1 MFTSASGPAK
11 RFKLV
16 SSDNAKAS
24 SSGITV
30 AIVDDEPVVR
40 MGLEGLLK
48 RSPGFSCGGVYA
60 DAESAM
66 TGLPS
71 RPPNVLLMDIQ
82 LPGLDGISAIRTL
95 RGQLPDTEIIM
106 LTALE
111 DHDRIFA
118 SFAAGASGYL
128 LKHTAP
134 NKILEAIREVSGGG
148 SPMSAPIA
156 RRLVK
161 FFGNEKSPVVPPSP
175 SVSLPVVQNP
185 DTNPSLTARE
195 REVLDLMAEGL
206 LYKEA
211 ADRLGLSVDTIRAHL
226 RNIYKKLRV
235 RNRTEAILKIAD
247 SKGE

>member
-1 MFTSASGPAK
+1 MERSFSTAQRSVN
-11 RFKLV
+11 L
-16 SSDNAKAS
+16 DNAKANDS
-24 SSGITV
+24 AIKV

-40 MGLEGLLK
+40 SGLENLLK
-48 RSPGFSCGGVYA
+48 RSPGFACVGTYA
-60 DAESAM
+60 DGESAM
-66 TGLPS
+66 STLPQK
-71 RPPNVLLMDIQ
+71 PPDVLLMDIQ
-82 LPGLDGISAIRTL
+82 LPGIDGISAIRTL
-95 RGQLPDTEIIM
+95 RGQLPNTEIIM
-106 LTALE
+106 LTAME

-118 SFAAGASGYL
+118 SFTAGASGYL

-161 FFGNEKSPVVPPSP
+161 FFGTERVTPPASAP
-175 SVSLPVVQNP
+175 TVASVEANA
-185 DTNPSLTARE
+185 SLTTRE

-211 ADRLGLSVDTIRAHL
+211 ADRMGLSVDTIRAHL

-235 RNRTEAILKIAD
+235 RNRTEAILKLSDSRAD
-247 SKGE
+247 

>member
-1 MFTSASGPAK
+1 MNRNDAK
-11 RFKLV
+11 QNDSIIR
-16 SSDNAKAS
+16 
-24 SSGITV
+24 V

-40 MGLEGLLK
+40 AGLEGLLK
-48 RSPGFSCGGVYA
+48 RSPGFTCAGTYS

-66 TGLPS
+66 SGLPQ
-71 RPPNVLLMDIQ
+71 RPPDVLLMDIQ
-82 LPGLDGISAIRTL
+82 LPGIDGISAIRTL
-95 RGQLPDTEIIM
+95 RGRLPNTEIIM
-106 LTALE
+106 LTAME
-111 DHDRIFA
+111 DHDRIFS
-118 SFAAGASGYL
+118 SFTAGASGYL

-161 FFGNEKSPVVPPSP
+161 FFGNERNSPPPAHTLPPVPNVEPNS
-175 SVSLPVVQNP
+175 
-185 DTNPSLTARE
+185 TLTPRE

-211 ADRLGLSVDTIRAHL
+211 ADRMGLSVDTIRAHL

-235 RNRTEAILKIAD
+235 RNRTEAILKVAD
-247 SKGE
+247 IRQE

>member
-1 MFTSASGPAK
+1 M
-11 RFKLV
+11 
-16 SSDNAKAS
+16 
-24 SSGITV
+24 

-48 RSPGFSCGGVYA
+48 RSPGFSCVGVYA
-60 DAESAM
+60 DAETAM
-66 TGLPS
+66 TGLPN

-82 LPGLDGISAIRTL
+82 LPGLDGISAIRTM
-95 RGQLPDTEIIM
+95 RGRLPDTEIIM

-118 SFAAGASGYL
+118 SFAAGAAGYL

-134 NKILEAIREVSGGG
+134 NKILEAIKEVSGGG

-161 FFGNEKSPVVPPSP
+161 FFGTDKATAGGHAAPAAPPVPAVEA
-175 SVSLPVVQNP
+175 NA
-185 DTNPSLTARE
+185 TLTSRE

-235 RNRTEAILKIAD
+235 RNRTEAILKLSD
-247 SKGE
+247 SKLD

>member
-1 MFTSASGPAK
+1 M
-11 RFKLV
+11 
-16 SSDNAKAS
+16 SSNNETQSDAAIK
-24 SSGITV
+24 V
-30 AIVDDEPVVR
+30 AIVDDEAVIRV
-40 MGLEGLLK
+40 GLEGLLK
-48 RSPGFSCGGVYA
+48 RSPGFTCVGVYA

-66 TGLPS
+66 TGLPQ

-95 RGQLPDTEIIM
+95 RGRLPNTEIIM

-118 SFAAGASGYL
+118 SFTAGASGYL

-161 FFGNEKSPVVPPSP
+161 FFGSDKATAPVSPQVP
-175 SVSLPVVQNP
+175 SVDPNSG
-185 DTNPSLTARE
+185 LTSRE
-195 REVLDLMAEGL
+195 QEVLNLMAEGL

-235 RNRTEAILKIAD
+235 RNRTEAVLKM
-247 SKGE
+247 SEPKSE

>member
-1 MFTSASGPAK
+1 MRAEDSQQESVTADNLKQTSNP
-11 RFKLV
+11 
-16 SSDNAKAS
+16 
-24 SSGITV
+24 ITV

-48 RSPGFSCGGVYA
+48 RSPGFTCGGVYA
-60 DAESAM
+60 DAETAM
-66 TGLPS
+66 TGLPA

-95 RGQLPDTEIIM
+95 RGRLPDTEIIM

-118 SFAAGASGYL
+118 SFAAGAAGYL

-134 NKILEAIREVSGGG
+134 NKILEAIKEVNGGG

-161 FFGNEKSPVVPPSP
+161 FFGTDKGVPPAPPVPHVP
-175 SVSLPVVQNP
+175 SVEANA
-185 DTNPSLTARE
+185 TLTTRE

-235 RNRTEAILKIAD
+235 RNRTEAILKLSD
-247 SKGE
+247 TKLD

>member
-1 MFTSASGPAK
+1 MSADNSKQTSTP
-11 RFKLV
+11 
-16 SSDNAKAS
+16 
-24 SSGITV
+24 ITV

-48 RSPGFSCGGVYA
+48 RSPGFTCGGVYA
-60 DAESAM
+60 DAETAM
-66 TGLPS
+66 TGLPA

-95 RGQLPDTEIIM
+95 RGRLPDTEIIM

-118 SFAAGASGYL
+118 SFAAGAAGYL

-134 NKILEAIREVSGGG
+134 NKILEAIKEVNAGG

-161 FFGNEKSPVVPPSP
+161 FFGNDKGAPPTQPAPPAPPAPHVP
-175 SVSLPVVQNP
+175 SVEVNA
-185 DTNPSLTARE
+185 SLTARE

-235 RNRTEAILKIAD
+235 RNRTEAILKLAD
-247 SKGE
+247 TKSN

>member
-1 MFTSASGPAK
+1 MSLDTSK
-11 RFKLV
+11 QT
-16 SSDNAKAS
+16 NAT
-24 SSGITV
+24 ITV
-30 AIVDDEPVVR
+30 AVVDDEPVVR

-48 RSPGFSCGGVYA
+48 RSPGFTCIGAYA

-66 TGLPS
+66 AGLPN

-82 LPGLDGISAIRTL
+82 LPGLDGISAIRTM
-95 RGQLPDTEIIM
+95 RGHLPDTEIIM

-118 SFAAGASGYL
+118 SFAAGAAGYL

-134 NKILEAIREVSGGG
+134 NKILEAIREVQGGG

-161 FFGNEKSPVVPPSP
+161 FFGTDKVPGVAPAAP
-175 SVSLPVVQNP
+175 AIPQVQSVEANA
-185 DTNPSLTARE
+185 TLTSRE

-235 RNRTEAILKIAD
+235 RNRTEAILKLSD
-247 SKGE
+247 SKLD

>member
-1 MFTSASGPAK
+1 VSNDSTKQPNPA
-11 RFKLV
+11 
-16 SSDNAKAS
+16 
-24 SSGITV
+24 ITV

-48 RSPGFSCGGVYA
+48 RSTGFTCGGVYS
-60 DAESAM
+60 DAESAIA
-66 TGLPS
+66 GLPV

-82 LPGLDGISAIRTL
+82 LPGVDGITAIRTM
-95 RGQLPDTEIIM
+95 RGRLPDTEIIM

-118 SFAAGASGYL
+118 SFAAGAAGYL

-134 NKILEAIREVSGGG
+134 NKILEAIKEVYTGG

-161 FFGNEKSPVVPPSP
+161 FFGNDKMATASAPSTP
-175 SVSLPVVQNP
+175 QVQNVEA
-185 DTNPSLTARE
+185 NASLTARE

-235 RNRTEAILKIAD
+235 RNRTEAILKLAD
-247 SKGE
+247 GKVE

>member
-1 MFTSASGPAK
+1 V
-11 RFKLV
+11 L
-16 SSDNAKAS
+16 
-24 SSGITV
+24 TV

-40 MGLEGLLK
+40 MGLESLLR
-48 RSPGFSCGGVYA
+48 RSAGFTCTGSYA

-66 TGLPS
+66 NALPKN
-71 RPPNVLLMDIQ
+71 PPDVLLMDIQ
-82 LPGLDGISAIRTL
+82 LPGIDGISAIRTL
-95 RGQLPDTEIIM
+95 RGQLPNTEIIM
-106 LTALE
+106 LTAME

-118 SFAAGASGYL
+118 SFTAGASGYL

-134 NKILEAIREVSGGG
+134 NKILEAIREVTGGG

-161 FFGNEKSPVVPPSP
+161 FFGSEWVAPATSASPPAASTEA
-175 SVSLPVVQNP
+175 NA
-185 DTNPSLTARE
+185 SLTARE

-211 ADRLGLSVDTIRAHL
+211 ADRMGLSVDTIRAHL

-235 RNRTEAILKIAD
+235 RNRTEAILKISD
-247 SKGE
+247 SRSE

>member
-1 MFTSASGPAK
+1 VSVDKSKQSDPA
-11 RFKLV
+11 
-16 SSDNAKAS
+16 
-24 SSGITV
+24 ITV

-40 MGLEGLLK
+40 TGLEGLLK
-48 RSPGFSCGGVYA
+48 RSPGFTCGGVYA

-66 TGLPS
+66 SGLPT

-95 RGQLPDTEIIM
+95 RGRLPKTEIIM

-118 SFAAGASGYL
+118 SFAAGAAGYL

-134 NKILEAIREVSGGG
+134 NKILEAIREVYAGG

-161 FFGNEKSPVVPPSP
+161 FFDSDKVAPPTAP
-175 SVSLPVVQNP
+175 AQPQVQNVEA
-185 DTNPSLTARE
+185 NASLTPRE
-195 REVLDLMAEGL
+195 QEVLNLMAEGL

-235 RNRTEAILKIAD
+235 RNRTEAILKVAD
-247 SKGE
+247 AKAG

>member
-1 MFTSASGPAK
+1 M
-11 RFKLV
+11 

-24 SSGITV
+24 NPGITV

-66 TGLPS
+66 TGLPA

-82 LPGLDGISAIRTL
+82 LPGMDGISAIRTL
-95 RGQLPDTEIIM
+95 RGRLPDTEIIM

-161 FFGNEKSPVVPPSP
+161 FFGTDKPPVAPPSP
-175 SVSLPVVQNP
+175 SLPQVQSP
-185 DTNPSLTARE
+185 DAGEVLTARE

-235 RNRTEAILKIAD
+235 RNRTEAILKLAD
-247 SKGE
+247 SKGN

>member
-1 MFTSASGPAK
+1 M
-11 RFKLV
+11 
-16 SSDNAKAS
+16 
-24 SSGITV
+24 

-48 RSPGFSCGGVYA
+48 RSPGFSCIGVYA

-66 TGLPS
+66 TGLPN

-82 LPGLDGISAIRTL
+82 LPGLDGISAIRTM
-95 RGQLPDTEIIM
+95 RGRLPDTEIIM

-118 SFAAGASGYL
+118 SFAAGAGGYL

-134 NKILEAIREVSGGG
+134 NKILEAIKEVNGGG

-161 FFGNEKSPVVPPSP
+161 FFGTDKGATAAAAPIAPQ
-175 SVSLPVVQNP
+175 VQAVEANA
-185 DTNPSLTARE
+185 TLTSRE

-235 RNRTEAILKIAD
+235 RNRTEAILKLSD
-247 SKGE
+247 SKLD

>member
-1 MFTSASGPAK
+1 MSA
-11 RFKLV
+11 
-16 SSDNAKAS
+16 DNSKQTDAP
-24 SSGITV
+24 ITV

-40 MGLEGLLK
+40 MGLESLLK
-48 RSPGFSCGGVYA
+48 RSPGFTCGGVYA
-60 DAESAM
+60 DAETAM
-66 TGLPS
+66 TGLPVH
-71 RPPNVLLMDIQ
+71 PPNVLLMDIQ

-95 RGQLPDTEIIM
+95 RGRLPDTEIIM

-118 SFAAGASGYL
+118 SFAAGAAGYL

-134 NKILEAIREVSGGG
+134 NKILEAIKEVNGGG

-161 FFGNEKSPVVPPSP
+161 FFGTDKAAPPIAPAPPVPAVEA
-175 SVSLPVVQNP
+175 NA
-185 DTNPSLTARE
+185 SLTSRE

-235 RNRTEAILKIAD
+235 RNRTEAILKLAD

>member
-1 MFTSASGPAK
+1 MT
-11 RFKLV
+11 
-16 SSDNAKAS
+16 SDNAKAPS
-24 SSGITV
+24 SAITV

-48 RSPGFSCGGVYA
+48 RSPGFSCGGVYP

-95 RGQLPDTEIIM
+95 RGKLPDTEIIM

-161 FFGNEKSPVVPPSP
+161 FFGNETMTSVPAP
-175 SVSLPVVQNP
+175 SLPQVQNP
-185 DTNPSLTARE
+185 DANPSLTPRE

-235 RNRTEAILKIAD
+235 RNRTEAILKMAD
-247 SKGE
+247 SKGL

>member
-1 MFTSASGPAK
+1 
-11 RFKLV
+11 V
-16 SSDNAKAS
+16 SSENAKVS
-24 SSGITV
+24 NSGITV

-95 RGQLPDTEIIM
+95 RGRLPDTEIIM

-161 FFGNEKSPVVPPSP
+161 FFGNEKVSMPSAP
-175 SVSLPVVQNP
+175 SA
-185 DTNPSLTARE
+185 PSAAHVGSSDAGEALTARE

-235 RNRTEAILKIAD
+235 RNRTEAILKLAD

>member
-1 MFTSASGPAK
+1 MSLNKAKQSEPA
-11 RFKLV
+11 
-16 SSDNAKAS
+16 
-24 SSGITV
+24 ITV

-40 MGLEGLLK
+40 SGLEALLK
-48 RSPGFSCGGVYA
+48 RSSGYSCGGIYA

-66 TGLPS
+66 SGLPL
-71 RPPNVLLMDIQ
+71 RPPDVLLMDIQ

-95 RGQLPDTEIIM
+95 RGRLPNTEIIM

-118 SFAAGASGYL
+118 SFAAGAAGYL

-134 NKILEAIREVSGGG
+134 NKILEAIREVHTGG

-156 RRLVK
+156 RRLVQ
-161 FFGNEKSPVVPPSP
+161 FFGNDKVTTTAPPQMAVVN
-175 SVSLPVVQNP
+175 VEANA
-185 DTNPSLTARE
+185 SLTARE
-195 REVLDLMAEGL
+195 QEVLNLMAGGL

-235 RNRTEAILKIAD
+235 RNRTEAILKISD
-247 SKGE
+247 SKSE

>member
-1 MFTSASGPAK
+1 
-11 RFKLV
+11 
-16 SSDNAKAS
+16 
-24 SSGITV
+24 
-30 AIVDDEPVVR
+30 

-48 RSPGFSCGGVYA
+48 RSPGFACIGAYA

-66 TGLPS
+66 TGLPG

-82 LPGLDGISAIRTL
+82 LPGVDGITAIRTL
-95 RGQLPDTEIIM
+95 RGRLPDTEIIM

-118 SFAAGASGYL
+118 SFAAGAAGYL

-134 NKILEAIREVSGGG
+134 NKILEAIKEVHGGG

-161 FFGNEKSPVVPPSP
+161 FFGNDKAAASALPAPVTPAVPN
-175 SVSLPVVQNP
+175 VEANA
-185 DTNPSLTARE
+185 SLTARE

-235 RNRTEAILKIAD
+235 RNRTEAILKLAD
-247 SKGE
+247 SKAD

>member
-1 MFTSASGPAK
+1 VQAENLKQPNSEIG
-11 RFKLV
+11 
-16 SSDNAKAS
+16 
-24 SSGITV
+24 V

-40 MGLEGLLK
+40 IGLEGLLK
-48 RSPGFSCGGVYA
+48 RSPGFRCGGVYS
-60 DAESAM
+60 DAESAL
-66 TGLPS
+66 TNLPKN
-71 RPPNVLLMDIQ
+71 PPDVLLMDIQ
-82 LPGLDGISAIRTL
+82 LPGMDGISAIRSL
-95 RGQLPDTEIIM
+95 RGKLPDTEIIM
-106 LTALE
+106 LTSME

-134 NKILEAIREVSGGG
+134 NKILEAIREVHGGG

-161 FFGNEKSPVVPPSP
+161 FFDGDGPAPTPPTPAVPN
-175 SVSLPVVQNP
+175 VENNP
-185 DTNPSLTARE
+185 NLTGRE
-195 REVLDLMAEGL
+195 QEVLSLMAEGL

-235 RNRTEAILKIAD
+235 RNRTEAILKL
-247 SKGE
+247 SETKPE

>member
-1 MFTSASGPAK
+1 LNRQQNWHSLINQQGTY
-11 RFKLV
+11 LV
-16 SSDNAKAS
+16 SQDKAKQPDAP
-24 SSGITV
+24 ITV

-40 MGLEGLLK
+40 AGLEGLLR
-48 RSPGFSCGGVYA
+48 RSPGYTCAGIYS
-60 DAESAM
+60 DAESAL
-66 TGLPS
+66 TGLPA

-82 LPGLDGISAIRTL
+82 LPGLDGISAIRNL
-95 RGQLPDTEIIM
+95 RGSLPNTEIIM

-118 SFAAGASGYL
+118 SFAAGAAGYL

-134 NKILEAIREVSGGG
+134 NKILDAIREVHGGG

-161 FFGNEKSPVVPPSP
+161 FFGDDKPGHTAAVPPPVVPN
-175 SVSLPVVQNP
+175 VEANA
-185 DTNPSLTARE
+185 SLTPRE
-195 REVLDLMAEGL
+195 HEVLNLMAEGL

-235 RNRTEAILKIAD
+235 RNRTEAILKVSD
-247 SKGE
+247 SR